1 MAASG
6 DESREA
12 EDLVRAHKREVRQ
25 LEDQKRVQLKRA
37 SKKDQ
42 SKVQVEF
49 AQKLD
54 ALQSKHASELAAFQ
68 ANSKSDQAAG
78 YHGGETPPPLPLP
91 GQTAVSELSNELG
104 GFSFEVRSTGGGRAN
119 ARRQKKQAQERARR
133 AELDELNAQLVD
145 HKQIEIGAICSQL
158 ASQNL
163 SISLIKA
170 DGDCLFS
177 SILHQL
183 SLHPH
188 LPQHHSVASLRSL
201 AVEYMRSH
209 PDDYAPFID
218 DQEAATFGEYLDKM
232 QSTTVWG
239 SQLELQALA
248 HQLKAPIVVYTA
260 ELPHRIATELYPEDN
275 ALILTFHRHYCALG
289 DHYNSVSKS
298 Q

>member
-42 SKVQVEF
+42 SRVQVEF

-119 ARRQKKQAQERARR
+119 ARRQKKQDQERARR
-133 AELDELNAQLVD
+133 AELDELNAQL
-145 HKQIEIGAICSQL
+145 
-158 ASQNL
+158 
-163 SISLIKA
+163 
-170 DGDCLFS
+170 
-177 SILHQL
+177 
-183 SLHPH
+183 
-188 LPQHHSVASLRSL
+188 R
-201 AVEYMRSH
+201 
-209 PDDYAPFID
+209 
-218 DQEAATFGEYLDKM
+218 
-232 QSTTVWG
+232 
-239 SQLELQALA
+239 
-248 HQLKAPIVVYTA
+248 
-260 ELPHRIATELYPEDN
+260 
-275 ALILTFHRHYCALG
+275 
-289 DHYNSVSKS
+289 
-298 Q
+298 